1 MKRILFIISVLLV
14 LMSCEKQPLPEHNN
28 GVYDPNAKITIRQA
42 PVKDFVAGL
51 TAAEIVEQAHRLK
64 FKSHYLDNKYSEHPR
79 KLTRAFSEV
88 TKDFNIP
95 ALLMWGTD
103 ILQPELQNMYNGNS
117 EYGIFL
123 LDFIEAWD
131 VYVVNINNDTIAQ
144 IPDEVLRNAR
154 PLIWQAYV
162 DSNYNEVYRLFDEAF
177 TFIPISSND

>member
-42 PVKDFVAGL
+42 PAKDFVAGL
-51 TAAEIVEQAHRLK
+51 TAAEIVEQAHELR
-64 FKSHYLDNKYSEHPR
+64 FRSHYSDNVYYEQP
-79 KLTRAFSEV
+79 LTPKRMFSDV
-88 TKDFNIP
+88 TKDYNIP

-103 ILQPELQNMYNGNS
+103 ILQPELLNMHSNS
-117 EYGIFL
+117 EYGMFL

-177 TFIPISSND
+177 TFIPIKSND